1 MMQIF
6 ENARKPNGN
15 GLFSF
20 LAPAEFLREI
30 THFSWFI
37 RWFKLIFF

>member
-6 ENARKPNGN
+6 EKARKPNGN

-20 LAPAEFLREI
+20 SAPAEFLREI
-30 THFSWFI
+30 TLLRWFI
-37 RWFKLIFF
+37 RWFKMIFF